1 MDPWRLY
8 EYQSAYTVLY
18 GQCEEGLQWVV
29 DRRMAQLQEKGNLV
43 GDVVS
48 IKIKGYDGIY
58 ELRAKKKRIQVRF
71 FYFFQPGKRII
82 FVHACFKDQKS
93 MVRDYQKAA
102 TIRKTLLENPELLNA
117 ITEVH

>member
-18 GQCEEGLQWVV
+18 GQCEEGLQRVV

-43 GDVVS
+43 GSVVS
-48 IKIKGYDGIY
+48 KKIKGYDGIY

-71 FYFFQPGKRII
+71 FYIFQPGKRII
-82 FVHACFKDQKS
+82 FVHACFKDQRS
-93 MVRDYQKAA
+93 MDKDYKKAA
-102 TIRKTLLENPELLNA
+102 AIRKTLLENPELLDA
-117 ITEVH
+117 ITNVH